1 MSSIPAMACGYS
13 GSIDSVPKIIARPI
27 AATGSKRPV
36 IVFVITVYTAQ
47 LSGDR
52 IVNAAPQG
60 FSTDRCDEPVPARI
74 TTATPLKAMTTPT
87 TWRLTI
93 RSPSQIAAITAA
105 NAGDVVTTSETSGG
119 DR

>member
-1 MSSIPAMACGYS
+1 MSSIPAMAWGYS

-36 IVFVITVYTAQ
+36 IDFVITVYTAQ

-52 IVNAAPQG
+52 IVNAAPHG
-60 FSTDRCDEPVPARI
+60 LFTDRCDAPVPARM
-74 TTATPLKAMTTPT
+74 TTTTPLKAMTMPKI
-87 TWRLTI
+87 WRLTI

-105 NAGDVVTTSETSGG
+105 HAGDVVTTRETSGG
-119 DR
+119 ER